1 MRRLGD
7 VNIEG
12 KNRNDRHHAVRKNVQ
27 RRKYVRVVV
36 DGTITTCKYQAGLP
50 GGHDAPS
57 NSFPPEVSNMTFRA
71 ERYVTMGV
79 SGTEM
84 KENHFCWVHPKLLVL
99 LALRYTRRS

>member
-1 MRRLGD
+1 MRRLDD

-12 KNRNDRHHAVRKNVQ
+12 KNRNDRHHAVRENVQ
-27 RRKYVRVVV
+27 RKECVRVVV
-36 DGTITTCKYQAGLP
+36 EGPITTCKYQAGLP
-50 GGHDAPS
+50 GCQGVPS
-57 NSFPPEVSNMTFRA
+57 NSFPPDVSNMTFRA

-84 KENHFCWVHPKLLVL
+84 KENYFCWVYPKLLVL